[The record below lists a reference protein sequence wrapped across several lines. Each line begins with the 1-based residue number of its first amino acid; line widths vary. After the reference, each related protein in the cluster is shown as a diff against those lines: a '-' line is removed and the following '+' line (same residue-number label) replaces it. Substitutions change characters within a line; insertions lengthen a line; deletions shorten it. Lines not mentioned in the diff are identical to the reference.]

1 MELGAEWGNEDG
13 LNWEIMGEMD
23 MGSTR
28 RRVDKLEMNRT
39 ERNCKMETDSTAWE
53 KNVE

>member
-39 ERNCKMETDSTAWE
+39 ERGMGYWTELGGE
-53 KNVE
+53 